1 MLDIELLKTED
12 RRYKTWITGS
22 AGGARTSD
30 VDNMQVNFLSE
41 RAVCTLGANN
51 FFIFQE

>member
-1 MLDIELLKTED
+1 MLDIELQRAED

-30 VDNMQVNFLSE
+30 
-41 RAVCTLGANN
+41 LGCNASKLL
-51 FFIFQE
+51 E